1 MQNLFSAEQA
11 INYFIGGVGM
21 RVVSVSSLK
30 GDEILGKQIFDESG
44 RVLLNA
50 GVELTPFYIER
61 IKQLG
66 ILSVYI
72 DDDIS
77 KNVII
82 EESISDKT
90 RQMSK
95 HAVKQMIEVYC
106 REGKTDNSSIMNSVN
121 SVIDD
126 ILSNKNVLINVAEIS
141 SSDNN
146 IYSHSVNVCV
156 LSTIIGTH
164 MGYSMSKLRDIA
176 TGAMLHD
183 IGRIKMLNDKKVL
196 AEHNNK
202 EELDKY
208 IELMHPKVGYDFL
221 GEQHV
226 WNAYVKVAALMHHE
240 RCDGSGY
247 PLKLKGEEIN
257 QIAKIV
263 SICDVF
269 DNLISGRGS
278 EESKTVYEAIEYLVG
293 MSNIYFDEEMV
304 RKFTMNIAA
313 FPTGSGVVLSSNE
326 KGLVIKQNNSMP
338 MRPVIKVIY
347 DKAGNMLSNP
357 YEVDLLKEL
366 TFFITK
372 TCEI

>member
-1 MQNLFSAEQA
+1 
-11 INYFIGGVGM
+11 M
-21 RVVSVSSLK
+21 RVVNVSSLK

-50 GVELTPFYIER
+50 GVELRPFYIER

-77 KNVII
+77 KNVVI

-121 SVIDD
+121 SVIEDV
-126 ILSNKNVLINVAEIS
+126 LSNKNVLINVAEIS
-141 SSDNN
+141 ASDNN

-164 MGYSMSKLRDIA
+164 MGYSMLKLRDIA
-176 TGAMLHD
+176 TAAMLHD
-183 IGRIKMLNDKKVL
+183 IGKIKMLNDKKIL
-196 AEHNNK
+196 AEYKNK

-208 IELMHPKVGYDFL
+208 IELMHPKIGYDFL
-221 GEQHV
+221 GEQRV

-269 DNLISGRGS
+269 DNLISGRGT
-278 EESKTVYEAIEYLVG
+278 EESKTVYEVIEYLIG

-313 FPTGSGVVLSSNE
+313 FPTGSGVLLSSNE
-326 KGLVIKQNNSMP
+326 KGLVVKQNNSMP

-347 DKAGNMLSNP
+347 DKAGNILSEP
-357 YEVDLLKEL
+357 YEIDLLKEL
-366 TFFITK
+366 TLFITK

>member
-1 MQNLFSAEQA
+1 
-11 INYFIGGVGM
+11 M

-30 GDEILGKQIFDESG
+30 GDEILGKQIFDELG

-50 GVELTPFYIER
+50 GILLTPFYIER

-77 KNVII
+77 KNVVI

-106 REGKTDNSSIMNSVN
+106 REGKTDNRSVMNSVN
-121 SVIDD
+121 SVIEDV
-126 ILSNKNVLINVAEIS
+126 LSNKNVLINVAEIS
-141 SSDNN
+141 ASDNN

-164 MGYSMSKLRDIA
+164 MGYSMAKLRDIA

-183 IGRIKMLNDKKVL
+183 IGKIKMLNDKKIL
-196 AEHNNK
+196 AEYKNK
-202 EELDKY
+202 EELEKY

-221 GEQHV
+221 GEQYV

-269 DNLISGRGS
+269 DNLISGRGA
-278 EESKTVYEAIEYLVG
+278 ETKTVYEVIEYLIG

-313 FPTGSGVVLSSNE
+313 FPTGSGVLLSTGE
-326 KGLVIKQNNSMP
+326 KGLVVKQNNSMP
-338 MRPVIKVIY
+338 LRPVVKVIY
-347 DKAGNMLSNP
+347 DRTGNKLLEP

-366 TFFITK
+366 TLFVIK

>member
-1 MQNLFSAEQA
+1 
-11 INYFIGGVGM
+11 M
-21 RVVSVSSLK
+21 RVVNVSSLK

-50 GVELTPFYIER
+50 GVELRPFYIER

-77 KNVII
+77 KNVVI

-121 SVIDD
+121 SVIEDV
-126 ILSNKNVLINVAEIS
+126 LSNKNVLINVAEIS
-141 SSDNN
+141 ASDNN

-164 MGYSMSKLRDIA
+164 MGYSMLKLRDIA
-176 TGAMLHD
+176 TAAMLHD
-183 IGRIKMLNDKKVL
+183 IGKIKMLNDKKIL
-196 AEHNNK
+196 AEYKNK

-208 IELMHPKVGYDFL
+208 IELMHPKIGYDFL
-221 GEQHV
+221 GEQRV

-269 DNLISGRGS
+269 DNLISGRGT
-278 EESKTVYEAIEYLVG
+278 EESKTVYEVIEYLIG

-313 FPTGSGVVLSSNE
+313 FPTGSGVLLSSNE
-326 KGLVIKQNNSMP
+326 KGLVVKQNNSMP
-338 MRPVIKVIY
+338 MRPVVKVIY
-347 DKAGNMLSNP
+347 DKAGNILSEP
-357 YEVDLLKEL
+357 YEIDLLKEL
-366 TFFITK
+366 TLFITK

>member
-1 MQNLFSAEQA
+1 
-11 INYFIGGVGM
+11 M

-44 RVLLNA
+44 RVLLRA
-50 GVELTPFYIER
+50 QVKLKPYYIER
-61 IKQLG
+61 IKGLG
-66 ILSVYI
+66 IHSVYI

-77 KNVII
+77 KNVVI

-95 HAVKQMIEVYC
+95 HAVKNMIEGYC
-106 REGKTDNSSIMNSVN
+106 REGKADNSSVMNSVN
-121 SVIDD
+121 SVVED
-126 ILSNKNVLINVAEIS
+126 ILSNKNVLINISEIS
-141 SSDNN
+141 ASDNN

-164 MGYSMSKLRDIA
+164 MGYSMSKLNDIA
-176 TGAMLHD
+176 TAAILHD
-183 IGRIKMLNDKKVL
+183 IGKIKIINDKEIL
-196 AEHNNK
+196 AKFENK
-202 EELDKY
+202 EELDEY
-208 IELMHPKVGYDFL
+208 IELVHPKVGYDFL
-221 GEQHV
+221 GEQKV

-247 PLKLKGEEIN
+247 PLKLKGDEIN

-269 DNLISGRGS
+269 DNLISGRGG
-278 EESKTVYEAIEYLVG
+278 EQPKTAYEVIEYLVG

-304 RKFTMNIAA
+304 RKFTANIAA
-313 FPTGSGVVLSSNE
+313 FPTGSGVILSSSE
-326 KGLVIKQNNSMP
+326 KGLVINQNNSMP
-338 MRPVIKVIY
+338 LRPVVKVIY
-347 DKAGNMLSNP
+347 DKDGNLLLEP
-357 YEVDLLKEL
+357 YEIDLLKEL
-366 TFFITK
+366 TLFIIK

>member
-1 MQNLFSAEQA
+1 
-11 INYFIGGVGM
+11 M

-44 RVLLNA
+44 RVLLNS

-77 KNVII
+77 KNVVI

-95 HAVKQMIEVYC
+95 HAVKKMIEVYC
-106 REGKTDNSSIMNSVN
+106 REGKTDNSSVMNSVN
-121 SVIDD
+121 SVIEDV
-126 ILSNKNVLINVAEIS
+126 LSNKNVLINVAEIS
-141 SSDNN
+141 ASDNN

-164 MGYSMSKLRDIA
+164 MGYSMLKLRDIA
-176 TGAMLHD
+176 TAAMLHD
-183 IGRIKMLNDKKVL
+183 IGKIKMLNDKKIL
-196 AEHNNK
+196 AEYTNK

-221 GEQHV
+221 GEQRV

-278 EESKTVYEAIEYLVG
+278 EESKTVYEVIEYLVG

-313 FPTGSGVVLSSNE
+313 FPTGSGVILSTNE
-326 KGLVIKQNNSMP
+326 KGLVVKQNNSMP
-338 MRPVIKVIY
+338 MRPVVKVIY
-347 DKAGNMLSNP
+347 DKVGNILLEP
-357 YEVDLLKEL
+357 YEIDLLKEL
-366 TFFITK
+366 TLFITK